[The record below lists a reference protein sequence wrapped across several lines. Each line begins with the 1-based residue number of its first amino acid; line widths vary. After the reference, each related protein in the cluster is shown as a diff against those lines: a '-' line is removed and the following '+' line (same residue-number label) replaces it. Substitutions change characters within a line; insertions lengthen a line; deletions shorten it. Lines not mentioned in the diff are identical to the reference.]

1 MENDREAWRKTG
13 GEGIKNDRE
22 VWRMTGKRGER
33 RGGGGGVLR
42 TTGKC

>member
-1 MENDREAWRKTG
+1 MEKDRG

-33 RGGGGGVLR
+33 RGGGGIKNDREVLR
-42 TTGKC
+42 MTGKC